1 VEEMYLAGPPNN
13 GVGVNFAFWD
23 YAGRLLFGILSFADS
38 VEDPGELAVHLSHSL
53 EELVAA
59 AECRRVSTA

>member
-1 VEEMYLAGPPNN
+1 M
-13 GVGVNFAFWD
+13 NFAFWD

-38 VEDPGELAVHLSHSL
+38 VEEPGELAVHLSHSL

-59 AECRRVSTA
+59 AECRRVSSA